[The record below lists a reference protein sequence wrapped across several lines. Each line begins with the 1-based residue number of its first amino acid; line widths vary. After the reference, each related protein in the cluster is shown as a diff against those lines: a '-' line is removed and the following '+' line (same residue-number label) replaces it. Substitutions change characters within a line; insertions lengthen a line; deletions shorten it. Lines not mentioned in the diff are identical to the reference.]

1 MWMVLCV
8 RNPRTT
14 ARDGD
19 KYHEEEL
26 RDDPLHTV
34 LKNSY
39 SLFRLF
45 NGNNINVPGADF
57 RLKFRQGKWRLPR
70 Q

>member
-1 MWMVLCV
+1 MVMCV

-19 KYHEEEL
+19 KYHEDEL

-34 LKNSY
+34 LKNAY
-39 SLFRLF
+39 NLFRLF
-45 NGNNINVPGADF
+45 NGV
-57 RLKFRQGKWRLPR
+57 L
-70 Q
+70 

>member
-1 MWMVLCV
+1 MVMCV

-19 KYHEEEL
+19 KYQEDEL

-34 LKNSY
+34 LKNAY
-39 SLFRLF
+39 NLFRLF
-45 NGNNINVPGADF
+45 NGVPVGIKLIAH
-57 RLKFRQGKWRLPR
+57 LT
-70 Q
+70 